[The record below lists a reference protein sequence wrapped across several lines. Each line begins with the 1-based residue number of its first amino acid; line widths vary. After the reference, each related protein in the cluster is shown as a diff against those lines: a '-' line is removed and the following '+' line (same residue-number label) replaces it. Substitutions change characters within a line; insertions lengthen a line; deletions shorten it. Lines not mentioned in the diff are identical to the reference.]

1 MRKLFGWLAGL
12 VTVAGLAKLF
22 QRWRHAAAEPAPAPP
37 SEQDPAAELR
47 RKLDEVRAGEP
58 STVTPAGAAGAD
70 APAEPEEPGATD
82 SSSGQS
88 IDERR
93 AAIHARAQEAIDAMR
108 NPDA

>member
-22 QRWRHAAAEPAPAPP
+22 QRWRHSTPAPART
-37 SEQDPAAELR
+37 SEPDPAAELR
-47 RKLDEVRAGEP
+47 RKLDDVRAGEP
-58 STVTPAGAAGAD
+58 SAAPPGGAPGAD
-70 APAEPEEPGATD
+70 APAESEQPASIDSPG
-82 SSSGQS
+82 GQS

-93 AAIHARAQEAIDAMR
+93 AAIHAKAQEAIDAMR